1 MKRTHLT
8 ILLGILL
15 ITDSCGQKKEK
26 FTNGQV
32 NGDVYSND
40 FFKIS
45 MPIPLGWYYFDND
58 GLPKLV
64 EENIERLN
72 IQDKEQ
78 AKQVEDQK
86 ENVKMIFALFKY
98 KPDTIIEVNPN
109 ITLTATRIS
118 QYQELK
124 NIDYAIKA
132 GQKEMTSMNPNF
144 SFDKDIYTLTI
155 GNKQFKGYHAVYSAD
170 GLTAN
175 YEMMI
180 ANFDNYN
187 LNITYSYKDT
197 ADKDRLFEIIK
208 GVKIE

>member
-1 MKRTHLT
+1 
-8 ILLGILL
+8 
-15 ITDSCGQKKEK
+15 
-26 FTNGQV
+26 
-32 NGDVYSND
+32 
-40 FFKIS
+40 

-98 KPDTIIEVNPN
+98 RPDTIIEVNPN
-109 ITLTATRIS
+109 ITLTATKIS

-155 GNKQFKGYHAVYSAD
+155 GNKQFKGYHA
-170 GLTAN
+170 
-175 YEMMI
+175 
-180 ANFDNYN
+180 
-187 LNITYSYKDT
+187 
-197 ADKDRLFEIIK
+197 
-208 GVKIE
+208 